1 MLINSIEELKRII
14 PTIIGDNLELYAQV
28 LADTE
33 SWLRQSVLSGI
44 TPESDPVLFAKCANL
59 VAYKAYWTVIPQL
72 DLVNTANGFAVVN
85 SQNLAPASRDRV
97 NSLRESVKALWVA
110 AESDL
115 YEFLEDEY
123 SVQWVE
129 SVASTVI
136 PNSLLPT
143 LRLFNRS
150 GTFAGGYSEWRES
163 RMKHRLTLANYISPV
178 LSVELTNRLIKDGD
192 EMILDDVRTAFA
204 AYFNG
209 DTASGDSLMA
219 YVRGYVRLHLDT
231 YPEYRDSTQNQTY
244 KRPES
249 TDGIFIGV

>member
-1 MLINSIEELKRII
+1 MLINNIEELKRII
-14 PTIIGDNLELYAQV
+14 PTIIGDNLDLYEQA
-28 LADTE
+28 LTDAE
-33 SWLRQSVLSGI
+33 SWLRQYILVGI
-44 TPESDPVLFAKCANL
+44 SPTESRELLIKCTK
-59 VAYKAYWTVIPQL
+59 VIAYRAYWTVIPQL

-97 NSLRESVKALWVA
+97 NSLRESIRDSWVA
-110 AESDL
+110 AENDL
-115 YEFLEDEY
+115 YEFLEDKY
-123 SVQWVE
+123 PAQWVE
-129 SVASTVI
+129 SAASTVI

-178 LSVELTNRLIKDGD
+178 LSMELTNRLIKVGD
-192 EMILDDVRTAFA
+192 KMILDDVRTAFA

-209 DTASGDSLMA
+209 DVASGDSLLA
-219 YVRGYVRLHLDT
+219 YVRDYVRLHLDN

-244 KRPES
+244 KRPEN
-249 TDGIFIGV
+249 TDGIFIGI